1 VTGRSGNFGNFR
13 GRIAYRLH
21 QGLCSAPGCL
31 PPIFWAPVPG
41 LGRLPAAMS
50 SSLIA
55 PSLQL
60 RAKRMKSR
68 RFSCAYF
75 GLFVRKEVNPE

>member
-1 VTGRSGNFGNFR
+1 VTGRSGHFGNFR
-13 GRIAYRLH
+13 SRIANQLH
-21 QGLCSAPGCL
+21 QGLCSALSGL

-41 LGRLPAAMS
+41 LWRLPAAAN

-60 RAKRMKSR
+60 RAKRMGSR
-68 RFSCAYF
+68 RLSCAYF